1 MADIL
6 SGKTPPK
13 GGGTTKNDSPVI
25 AMPKHQSGIYNP
37 YNRASNNKGTMPKI
51 K

>member
-1 MADIL
+1 MPDIL
-6 SGKTPPK
+6 SNKQPPK
-13 GGGTTKNDSPVI
+13 AAGTTKNDSPVI
-25 AMPKHQSGIYNP
+25 EMPKHQTGIYNP